1 MGCQTSESYSEAA
14 IAEKV
19 MPLLKNAQ
27 IFGVDLEEVGLAGK
41 VISFFAE
48 LIAGVGAVRETLKKY
63 CD

>member
-1 MGCQTSESYSEAA
+1 
-14 IAEKV
+14 